1 MPRSLRLRSIV
12 AAAIAVLVALV
23 VVGVAVDVLVA
34 RHLNRSLDRTLRQ
47 RAVEVAQLSV
57 TAPALLTSPGSL
69 DASLGGQQLEVQV
82 VDREGRLVARSLA
95 LGGRVL
101 PVEPLVRRV
110 VSEGRARYAGV
121 ELGSDELRVYVA
133 PLAETG
139 GPAAGGAVAVAASTH
154 DISSTLGSV
163 HLFVFLGALGAAAL
177 AAIVLAVLMGRALS
191 PLGRLARAAAE
202 IERTGDPS
210 RRLPEPTS
218 GDELVGLTR
227 TLNAMLA
234 SLERARDTERR
245 FLADASHE
253 LRTPL
258 TALLGNVAYLA
269 RHGSS
274 PELVAELEDDAQR
287 LGSLAD
293 DLLTLS
299 REEATAPPDELVR
312 LDEIARAAVEDGM
325 AVDAPEA
332 VTVRGDRLALE
343 RALANLLD
351 NARRYGPP
359 DGRISVEVR
368 ESNGAAA
375 LSVTDEGSGLQP
387 YEAARAFERFWR
399 GRSGTDGSGLGLAIV
414 RATAERHGGRAYAEG
429 SRFTIELPA
438 LRDLSESSATTR
450 P

>member
-1 MPRSLRLRSIV
+1 
-12 AAAIAVLVALV
+12 
-23 VVGVAVDVLVA
+23 
-34 RHLNRSLDRTLRQ
+34 
-47 RAVEVAQLSV
+47 
-57 TAPALLTSPGSL
+57 
-69 DASLGGQQLEVQV
+69 
-82 VDREGRLVARSLA
+82 
-95 LGGRVL
+95 
-101 PVEPLVRRV
+101 
-110 VSEGRARYAGV
+110 
-121 ELGSDELRVYVA
+121 
-133 PLAETG
+133 
-139 GPAAGGAVAVAASTH
+139 
-154 DISSTLGSV
+154 
-163 HLFVFLGALGAAAL
+163 
-177 AAIVLAVLMGRALS
+177 
-191 PLGRLARAAAE
+191 
-202 IERTGDPS
+202 
-210 RRLPEPTS
+210 
-218 GDELVGLTR
+218 
-227 TLNAMLA
+227 MLA

-312 LDEIARAAVEDGM
+312 LDEIARAAAEDGI

-359 DGRISVEVR
+359 DGRTSVEVR
-368 ESNGAAA
+368 ESNGAAT
-375 LSVTDEGSGLQP
+375 LSVTDEGPGLQP